1 MKVRKVLMNLVCA
14 GLLGL
19 ALPADA
25 ARSQA
30 FDRDYN
36 FQGVKNVYVAFEAK
50 DAALDGNTYKLA
62 EGVAYQATTK
72 NIGKMAAMG
81 KSFKFEEREAGQC
94 QLQVQINLQKYDTQK
109 TMMMGTNRK
118 LLGKVNIINQSK
130 HGQSGTDVVVENY
143 RNEELPSYETESLHV
158 IAEIKAT
165 DLATGRT
172 VWTVTDDRE
181 KTNGHL
187 ETTTR
192 GDLLKRIL
200 GEFWIEFLGKMA
212 K

>member
-1 MKVRKVLMNLVCA
+1 MKVRNVVMNLACV

-19 ALPADA
+19 ALSADA
-25 ARSQA
+25 ARSQS
-30 FDRDYN
+30 FDRNYN
-36 FQGVKNVYVAFEAK
+36 FKGVKNVYVAFEAK
-50 DAALDGNTYKLA
+50 DAALDGNSFKLA

-81 KSFKFEEREAGQC
+81 KKFKFEKGEAGQC

-109 TMMMGTNRK
+109 IMMMGTNRK

-130 HGQSGTDVVVENY
+130 HGQSGTDVAVENY
-143 RNEELPSYETESLHV
+143 RNEELPAYETESLHV
-158 IAEIKAT
+158 VAEIKAT

-172 VWTVTDDRE
+172 VWTTLDDRE

-200 GEFWIEFLGKMA
+200 GEFWTEFLGKME